1 MQRYRTPALP
11 RNRRAGERRI
21 DVPRRARVT
30 QQGHVPRKANWS
42 DELVKHVFLVG
53 CQRSGTSWLQLL
65 LAQHPAVATTQE
77 THLFSGYLW
86 PLHERWERFRSR
98 RSRLGG
104 RLVLSDDEFDD
115 LTADFAKKVLQKIA
129 DTNPSATVVL
139 EKTPDHVRYAEFILR
154 LLPDAYFIHLIR
166 DPRSV
171 ASSLCAAG
179 RSWGARWAPR
189 SVVGSAQ
196 RWCEDV
202 SLGLRIAQL
211 TDRYTEVRYEEL
223 RGERGASVLDAL
235 LAWLELPAGDGF
247 STRALEACQIEHLRD
262 GGQGVRGFESLKR
275 HPGFFR
281 KGTADGWKDDLSPNE
296 VRTVEYLARDLMQA
310 LGYQRAVQAPKA
322 SKPFRVTVHSVVET
336 LERRVRSGMDA
347 AFEKIRSVA

>member
-1 MQRYRTPALP
+1 
-11 RNRRAGERRI
+11 
-21 DVPRRARVT
+21 
-30 QQGHVPRKANWS
+30 
-42 DELVKHVFLVG
+42 VKHVFLVG

-86 PLHERWERFRSR
+86 PLHQQWERFKSK

-104 RLVLSDDEFDD
+104 RLILSDDGFDE
-115 LTADFAKKVLQKIA
+115 LSADFAKKVLQKIA

-139 EKTPDHVRYAEFILR
+139 EKTPDHVRHAQFILK
-154 LLPDAYFIHLIR
+154 LLPEAYFIHLIR

-189 SVVGSAQ
+189 SVVGSAN
-196 RWCEDV
+196 RWCHDV

-211 TDRYTEVRYEEL
+211 TDRYREVRYEEL
-223 RGERGASVLDAL
+223 RGERGASVLDGL
-235 LAWLELPAGDGF
+235 FAWLELPAGEGF
-247 STRALEACQIEHLRD
+247 SAGALEACRIDHLRE

-275 HPGFFR
+275 NPKFFR

-296 VRTVEYLARDLMQA
+296 VRTVEYLAQDLMQS
-310 LGYQRAVQAPKA
+310 LGYQRVVPAPKA
-322 SKPFRVTVHSVVET
+322 SKPFRVTVHDVLEAV
-336 LERRVRSGMDA
+336 ERRVRSGMDA
-347 AFEKIRSVA
+347 AFEKMRSFA